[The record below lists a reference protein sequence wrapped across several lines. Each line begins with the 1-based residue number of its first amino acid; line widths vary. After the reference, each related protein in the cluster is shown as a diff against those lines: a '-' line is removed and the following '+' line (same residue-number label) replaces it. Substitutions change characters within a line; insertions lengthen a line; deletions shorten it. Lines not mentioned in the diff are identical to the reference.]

1 MKTAALYS
9 SRYTTYRRNSAAPYP
24 GVRTGKLLNKLVNAA
39 LCVAIALGTVMTIL
53 FLLIL

>member
-1 MKTAALYS
+1 MKTAALCS

-24 GVRTGKLLNKLVNAA
+24 GVRGGKLLNKLVNSAWCA
-39 LCVAIALGTVMTIL
+39 AIALGTVVTIL

>member
-1 MKTAALYS
+1 MKSAELYS

-24 GVRTGKLLNKLVNAA
+24 GVKGGTLLNKLVNSA
-39 LCVAIALGTVMTIL
+39 LCVAIALGTVVTIL